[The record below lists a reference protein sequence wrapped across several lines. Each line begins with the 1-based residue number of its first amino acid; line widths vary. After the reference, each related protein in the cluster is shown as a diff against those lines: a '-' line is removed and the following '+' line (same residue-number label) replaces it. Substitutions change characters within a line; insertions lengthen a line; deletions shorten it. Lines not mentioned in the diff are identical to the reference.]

1 MKKSTFKK
9 TQLATSLSIIL
20 GVTAITPVFAAEE
33 VTNDKT
39 EVIEVTGIRSSMIKS
54 MDIKRSASGIVDAIN
69 AEDIGKFPDSNLAE
83 SLQRI
88 TGVSID
94 RSNGEGSKVSVRG
107 FSADRNLIL
116 LNGRQMPNTTGSRS
130 FEFSNVAAEGISGV
144 EVYKTS
150 MAKMS
155 TGGIGATLNIKTNRP
170 LENPGMHAVVSVQAL
185 NDTSAQTGGTTPE
198 LSGLYSNTFADDTFG
213 ISLSASYSERESG
226 NQQAG
231 VSTGWRSYDPDGQDI
246 NGNNRFGPIENG
258 RSDQFNRAEN
268 PDVYSVPQTTFYT
281 FEEVQRER
289 TNAQLVL
296 QYSPM
301 ENITA
306 TLDYT
311 YIQKEQDTQVANV
324 SAWYASP
331 GNAVNVWTPG
341 NVASPLLHSEVYDDP
356 TDLAMGSG
364 DYGIRDKTS
373 SLGFNLDWQVSDNLS
388 LSYDY
393 HDSDAENAPNNV
405 YGSNNNLAARALIR
419 TASATDFTGVLP
431 TLAVRG
437 GNAVAASDMQVT
449 GSAFSNEQDHA
460 HIEQHQFNGAFIF
473 EEVGSIDFGIAM
485 TTAENRDQRRTVQR
499 NNWGG
504 EGEPGSFGDENF
516 TRKTILDQFD
526 ESGGNFSD
534 FVEVTGTDWA
544 PDILNTY
551 FEFDFLDVRQIA
563 EDTLS
568 IQPGI
573 IGDCGSS
580 FCPSTDYALGVD
592 QYTKEEMTAVYFQY
606 NYEGE
611 IGNMPFDV
619 HLGVRYEETEVET
632 TSNVPGF
639 NATTWV
645 GDTELPIT
653 LSGGTEFQTKTGKYD
668 HVLPSINFNIE
679 VTDDIILRAAFSETI
694 GRPSYGE
701 MIGGTSLGGLARV
714 NSPGAGNSG
723 DAGLLPLEAKNFDLS
738 AEWYYGEGSY
748 ISLGYFQKDITNE
761 SIRTESVYT
770 QDNLT
775 NPGALT
781 SPFVQQAIAD
791 GIDPNDRPAQRLWIS
806 ENIIDPAVNVVGG
819 NIEINGRPADP
830 LVQFNIASFA
840 NSTEK
845 SGFDGVEFA
854 VQHLFGD
861 TGFGTIVNYTYVNSD
876 NSYDNASIGSSINGN
891 GVNFDS
897 DQVAE
902 TGISDTANVV
912 GFYEKHGFSIR
923 IAYNWRDEYL
933 TSHFQGDVGASPV
946 YVETYSQ
953 VDLAVNY
960 DVSQVEGLTVFFNG
974 INITDEKRRTHGRSS
989 YEVLNYTQTGA
1000 RFALGARYSF

>member
-1 MKKSTFKK
+1 MKKSNFKK
-9 TQLATSLSIIL
+9 TQLAKSLSIIL

-33 VTNDKT
+33 VKT
-39 EVIEVTGIRSSMIKS
+39 DNIEVIEVTGIRSSMVKA
-54 MDIKRSASGIVDAIN
+54 MDIKRSSQGIVDAIN

-116 LNGRQMPNTTGSRS
+116 LNGRQMPNTTGDRS
-130 FEFSNVAAEGISGV
+130 FDFSNVAAEGVSSV

-150 MAKMS
+150 MAKIS
-155 TGGIGATLNIKTNRP
+155 TGGIGATINIKTNKP
-170 LENPGMHAVVSVQAL
+170 LANPGMHSVISVQAL
-185 NDTSAQTGGTTPE
+185 NDSSAQTGGTTPE

-246 NGNNRFGPIENG
+246 NGDNRFGPIENG
-258 RSDQFNRAEN
+258 KADQFNRTEN
-268 PDVYSVPQTTFYT
+268 ADVYSVPQTTFYT

-296 QYSPM
+296 QYSPV
-301 ENITA
+301 ESITA

-331 GNAVNVWTPG
+331 GNAINVWTPG
-341 NVASPLLHSEVYDDP
+341 NVASPLLHSEVYDTP

-364 DYGIRDKTS
+364 DYGIRDETT
-373 SLGFNLDWQVSDNLS
+373 SLGFNVEWQVNDSLNLA
-388 LSYDY
+388 YDY
-393 HDSDAENAPNNV
+393 HDSDAENTPNNQ
-405 YGSNNNLAARALIR
+405 YGSKNNLAARALIR
-419 TASATDFTGVLP
+419 EASATDFTRDIP

-437 GNAVAASDMQVT
+437 GNAVTASDMQVT
-449 GSAFSNEQDHA
+449 GSSFDNEQDHS
-460 HIEQHQFNGAFIF
+460 HIEQHQFNGVYVF
-473 EEVGSIDFGIAM
+473 EESGSIDFGIAM
-485 TTAENRDQRRTVQR
+485 STAENRDQRRTVQR

-504 EGEPGSFGDENF
+504 EGDAGSFGDDNF
-516 TRKTILDQFD
+516 TRRTIQDQFD

-534 FVEVTGTDWA
+534 FVDATGTDWST
-544 PDILNTY
+544 DILNTY
-551 FEFDFLDVRQIA
+551 FEFDFLTVRQIA

-573 IGDCGSS
+573 VGDCATS
-580 FCPSTDYALGVD
+580 FCPSTDYALGTD
-592 QYTKEEMTAVYFQY
+592 QYTKEEMTSVYFQY

-611 IGNMPFDV
+611 IGDMPFDV
-619 HLGVRYEETEVET
+619 HVGVRYEETEVET

-645 GDTELPIT
+645 GDTELPLT
-653 LSGGTEFQTKTGKYD
+653 LSGGTEFQTKKGKYD
-668 HVLPSINFNIE
+668 HTLPSINFNLE
-679 VTDDIILRAAFSETI
+679 VTDDIILRAAYSETI
-694 GRPSYGE
+694 GRPNYGE
-701 MIGGTSLGGLARV
+701 MIGGTSLAGLARV
-714 NSPGAGNSG
+714 NSPGGGNSG
-723 DAGLLPLEAKNFDLS
+723 DAGLLPLEASNFDLS

-748 ISLGYFQKDITNE
+748 VSLGYFQKDITNE
-761 SIRTESVYT
+761 SIRTESTYS
-770 QDNLT
+770 QDNLR

-781 SPFVQQAIAD
+781 SPFVQQAID
-791 GIDPNDRPAQRLWIS
+791 SGIDENDRPALRTWIS
-806 ENIIDPAVNVVGG
+806 DNITDPAVNVVGG
-819 NIEINGRPADP
+819 NIEINGRSVDP

-840 NSTEK
+840 NSTAK

-854 VQHLFGD
+854 VQHIFGE
-861 TGFGTIVNYTYVNSD
+861 TGFGTIVNYTLVNSD
-876 NSYDNASIGSSINGN
+876 NSYDDASIGSSINEN
-891 GVNFDS
+891 GINYDS

-912 GFYEKHGFSIR
+912 GFYEKHGFSFR
-923 IAYNWRDEYL
+923 VAYNWRDAYL

-946 YVETYSQ
+946 YVEAYSQ
-953 VDLAVNY
+953 VDLT
-960 DVSQVEGLTVFFNG
+960 VSYELPQVEGLNIFFNG

-1000 RFALGARYSF
+1000 RFALGARYTF